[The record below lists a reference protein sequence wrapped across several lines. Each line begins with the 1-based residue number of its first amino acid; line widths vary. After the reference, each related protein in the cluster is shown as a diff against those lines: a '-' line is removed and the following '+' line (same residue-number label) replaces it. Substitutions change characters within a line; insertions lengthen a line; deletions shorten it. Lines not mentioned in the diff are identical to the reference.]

1 MSLSPEHEVLFQPPD
16 DGCEHDFCRCL
27 ERIDLL
33 FQQDYLQRVGVPPI
47 GLHTFFLS
55 DIDIACRLA
64 APQGI
69 PAWLADQNAFLPDG
83 AETLTLRLQ
92 RLIAA
97 FNLSPCERD
106 ILLAALLPRL
116 SAHYSALPE
125 SGLTDGVERRLLTQ
139 LFTATQTEYR
149 ALQSALHPSSPLFLY
164 QLLNEAPPA
173 ASRKT
178 CGPVY
183 SVHESV
189 WQFFCGNEPLVT
201 WQHPQVRRVEPD
213 SSGWY
218 PLAFCKQIFSLC
230 LRADVETPPVVVLE
244 GLEQDG
250 REQALSTLLTEY
262 GYVMLSLNVE
272 ALAEQPEVQQLRIMA
287 DIVRD
292 ALLYRAG
299 LMLENCA
306 ELAAGKR
313 GYARALE
320 RLLKPVRLPLFILAD
335 TSTEMAVFTGLAC
348 VHLTMPTLSSEVK
361 TRMLTVSWP
370 GRPDTEAQQEL
381 AQLAQRYAFR
391 PDDLPLLLREAGHH
405 CRLRGADATLTP
417 EDLRLSLARRSRKN
431 FGKLAQRITPVRTF
445 DDIVMSPALKTQMA
459 EIIAAIR
466 FREGVT
472 EKHFSQKTGGKTGI
486 SALFYG
492 DSGTGKTLAAEVLA
506 HYLKVDL
513 IKIDLSTVVNKY
525 IGETEKNLARIFD
538 LAQADSGV
546 LFFDEADALFGKR
559 SETKDAHDRHAN
571 IEVSY
576 LLQRL
581 ESYPGL
587 VILAT
592 NNRNHLDS
600 AFNRRFTF
608 ITRFTYPD
616 ATLRE
621 QMWRAVW
628 PATLRLAEDIDFAAL
643 AARTELTGA
652 NIRNVAL
659 LAAVL
664 AADAG
669 SETVTLSHI
678 ELAIRRE
685 LGKLGRLAL

>member
-1 MSLSPEHEVLFQPPD
+1 MSLSPEHEVLFQPPV
-16 DGCEHDFCRCL
+16 DGSEYDFCRCL

-55 DIDIACRLA
+55 DIDIAFRLA
-64 APQGI
+64 DPEGK
-69 PAWLADQNAFLPDG
+69 PVWLENQSAYLPDS
-83 AETLTLRLQ
+83 ADALALRLQ
-92 RLIAA
+92 RLMAA
-97 FNLSPCERD
+97 FHLTPCERD

-116 SAHYSALPE
+116 STHYSALPD
-125 SGLTDGVERRLLTQ
+125 SGVTDGIERRLLTQ

-149 ALQSALHPSSPLFLY
+149 ALQAALHPSSPLFLY
-164 QLLNEAPPA
+164 QLLNEASPA
-173 ASRKT
+173 AGRKT
-178 CGPVY
+178 LVY

-218 PLAFCKQIFSLC
+218 PLSFCKQVFSLC
-230 LRADVETPPVVVLE
+230 LRTDEEPLPVVVLE

-306 ELAAGKR
+306 ELTAGKR

-320 RLLKPVRLPLFILAD
+320 RLLKAVKLPLFILAD
-335 TSTEMAVFTGLAC
+335 ASTEMAVFSGLAC
-348 VHLTMPTLSSEVK
+348 VHLTMPPLSSGVK

-370 GRPDTEAQQEL
+370 DRPDAEAQQEL
-381 AQLAQRYAFR
+381 ALLAQRYAFK
-391 PDDLPLLLREAGHH
+391 PDELPLLLREAGHH
-405 CRLRGADATLTP
+405 CRLRGTDATLTP

-445 DDIVMSPALKTQMA
+445 DDIVMTPALKTQMA

-466 FREGVT
+466 LRESVT
-472 EKHFSQKTGGKTGI
+472 EKHFRQKTGGKTGI

-506 HYLKVDL
+506 HYLRVDL

-628 PATLRLAEDIDFAAL
+628 PATLPLAEDIDFAAL
-643 AARTELTGA
+643 AARAELTGA

-685 LGKLGRLAL
+685 LGKLGRLAI